1 MYQSPLSENARQRL
15 GILRDSNDGFL
26 IAEKDLQ
33 LRGPGEVM
41 GIRQTGQVTF
51 KIADLVRDADLL
63 DNIPTIADSLFAETP
78 ESIAP
83 LIKRWL
89 GHRPDYSEV

>member
-1 MYQSPLSENARQRL
+1 LYQAPLGETARQRL
-15 GILRDSNDGFL
+15 GILRDSQDGFL

-41 GIRQTGQVTF
+41 GTRQTGQVAF
-51 KIADLVRDADLL
+51 KIADLVKDADLL
-63 DNIPTIADSLFAETP
+63 DNIPEIANTLFATSP
-78 ESIAP
+78 ESISP

-89 GHRPDYSEV
+89 GRNSDYSEV